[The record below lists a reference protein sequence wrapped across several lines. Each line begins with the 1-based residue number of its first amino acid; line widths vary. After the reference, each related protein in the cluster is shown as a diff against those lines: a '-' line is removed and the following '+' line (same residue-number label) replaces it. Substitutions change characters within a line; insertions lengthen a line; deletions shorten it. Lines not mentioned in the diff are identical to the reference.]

1 MHSEK
6 QPSGSNHYTKVKL
19 KIHYLHLV
27 LLNCGSTTASLSC
40 LRRSFLICTLNP
52 GVEFLFKH
60 MTKVKLGILR
70 EGKVP
75 FDKRVP
81 LTPKKCLAVLQD
93 YPSVQLVVQPSP
105 HRCFKDQEYTE
116 LGIPLR
122 EDLSNC
128 DVLFGVKEV
137 PVDQLIP
144 NKTYFFFSHT
154 IKMQPHNQKLL
165 QAVLEKKITLID
177 YELITNEQGE
187 REVAFGR
194 WAGIVGAYN
203 GLLAYGK
210 KWNLFDLKPAHQCL
224 DMMDM
229 EEEFFKVKFLPN
241 IKIAVTGGGRVAQG
255 AIEVLQ
261 HMGLK
266 QVTVQEYLHEEF
278 AEPVFAQ
285 LRSSDYHVKPGAEAW
300 DSHDFYTHPELYQS
314 SFSRFAK
321 VTDLLMVC
329 AYWNPAAPVLFTEE
343 DMREPDFK
351 INTIADISC
360 DVNGAVPCTKR
371 ATTIAEPSFDY
382 NPWTSAEEPPFSSS
396 KNITVM
402 AVDNLPCELPRNASI
417 DFGRQLLA
425 HVMPV
430 LINGDTQ
437 GVLERA
443 TIARNG
449 ALTERYQYL
458 REYAMGHLAHK

>member
-1 MHSEK
+1 
-6 QPSGSNHYTKVKL
+6 
-19 KIHYLHLV
+19 
-27 LLNCGSTTASLSC
+27 
-40 LRRSFLICTLNP
+40 
-52 GVEFLFKH
+52 

-70 EGKVP
+70 EGKMPV
-75 FDKRVP
+75 DKRVP
-81 LTPKKCLAVLQD
+81 LSPKKCLQVLQEF
-93 YPSVQLVVQPSP
+93 PNAQLVVQPSP
-105 HRCFKDQEYTE
+105 HRCFKDQEYTD

-122 EDLSNC
+122 EDLTNC

-144 NKTYFFFSHT
+144 HKTYFFFSHT
-154 IKMQPHNQKLL
+154 IKKQPHNQKLL
-165 QAVLEKKITLID
+165 HAVLEKGITLID
-177 YELITNEQGE
+177 YELITNDHGE

-203 GLLAYGK
+203 GLLTYGK
-210 KWNLFDLKPAHQCL
+210 KWNLFDLKPAHQCV

-241 IKIAVTGGGRVAQG
+241 IKIAVTGGGRVAFG

-261 HMGLK
+261 RMGLR
-266 QVTVQEYLHEEF
+266 QVTVAEYLNEEF

-285 LRSSDYHVKPGAEAW
+285 LRSSDYHAKPGSDTW
-300 DSHDFYTHPELYQS
+300 DSQDFYHNPQLYQS
-314 SFSRFAK
+314 TFSKFAK

-343 DMREPDFK
+343 DMRDPDFK

-360 DVNGAVPCTKR
+360 DVDGPVPSTKR
-371 ATTIAEPSFDY
+371 ASTIAEPAYDY
-382 NPWTSAEEPPFSSS
+382 NPWTQKEEPAYSST

-402 AVDNLPCELPRNASI
+402 AVDNLPCELPRNASV
-417 DFGRQLLA
+417 DFGRQLIA
-425 HVMPV
+425 HIMPA
-430 LINGDTQ
+430 LINGDTH

-443 TIARNG
+443 TIAKNG
-449 ALTERYQYL
+449 VLTERYQYL
-458 REYAMGHLAHK
+458 HDYAMGTLEQK